1 MMYLQKI
8 NLKNKYALV
17 TGAGKGLGR
26 ACSIALA
33 EAGASVIALSRT
45 NSDLNKLEKD
55 IKKVKGKII
64 KITCDVMD
72 YNDLKQKL
80 EKIKLIDILVNN
92 AGTLQTSL
100 FQMSSKKK
108 LNEIFE
114 INFFSQTIFTQ
125 FIIKSMVK
133 KKSGNIIYI
142 SSSASIDG
150 NEGRSSYASSKAALN
165 AQAKVLSRELGRMNI
180 RVNVVAPGLTD
191 TDMMLSNTPKHII
204 EETISKVSLERVGK
218 PEEIAKTVLYLAS
231 DLSSYVTGQ
240 IIRVDGG
247 M

>member
-1 MMYLQKI
+1 MLLENKTAVI
-8 NLKNKYALV
+8 TGSNKGIGLEILKNFSEN
-17 TGAGKGLGR
+17 GAKVF
-26 ACSIALA
+26 ACARTIDENFLSII
-33 EAGASVIALSRT
+33 GS
-45 NSDLNKLEKD
+45 
-55 IKKVKGKII
+55 IKKNYNNEIIPIELDLANEQKVKEAANEILNFDKP
-64 KITCDVMD
+64 
-72 YNDLKQKL
+72 
-80 EKIKLIDILVNN
+80 IDILVNN